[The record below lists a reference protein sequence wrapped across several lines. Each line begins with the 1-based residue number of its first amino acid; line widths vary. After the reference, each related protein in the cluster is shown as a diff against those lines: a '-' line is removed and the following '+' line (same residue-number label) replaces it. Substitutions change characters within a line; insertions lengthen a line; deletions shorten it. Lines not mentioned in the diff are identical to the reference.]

1 MNLHRPVSPAERILA
16 AADKLFYTKGIRA
29 VGVDAVAAEAGDD
42 YGALMA
48 ATLIITLPLVSAF
61 LLAQK
66 RFVEGITMTGL
77 KG

>member
-1 MNLHRPVSPAERILA
+1 MYFR
-16 AADKLFYTKGIRA
+16 
-29 VGVDAVAAEAGDD
+29 AAEAGDD

-48 ATLIITLPLVSAF
+48 ATLIITLPLVIAF

>member
-1 MNLHRPVSPAERILA
+1 MSFR
-16 AADKLFYTKGIRA
+16 
-29 VGVDAVAAEAGDD
+29 AAEAGDD

-48 ATLIITLPLVSAF
+48 ATLVITLPLVAAF
-61 LLAQK
+61 LLAQR